1 MWRFAE
7 TRPQRIHTQVSLV
20 WIRFCSR
27 KAILDKCI
35 LLVIW
40 IFDLIFSFEMKIRK
54 SWLFWIWFCDFY
66 QLLLSFITVGRF
78 KVQAKSDVKL
88 WQKSWKFDILFTWSS
103 EKIHSNYVFQV
114 VTHTCL
120 LFLILTENVVEKE
133 LIGKKTQAVALANLL
148 GKLQLQFGSWQTYE

>member
-1 MWRFAE
+1 MSRFLVILLIGLNHSRQFTRKGMWRFAE
-7 TRPQRIHTQVSLV
+7 TLV
-20 WIRFCSR
+20 HNDFIPKCLCSR

-88 WQKSWKFDILFTWSS
+88 WQKSLKFDWFFLHEVLKNYIRTLSS
-103 EKIHSNYVFQV
+103 KQCHV
-114 VTHTCL
+114 
-120 LFLILTENVVEKE
+120 
-133 LIGKKTQAVALANLL
+133 LAYY
-148 GKLQLQFGSWQTYE
+148 S